1 MSGVTLECSTV
12 CPLTGSDAC
21 TSPVRLVVPS
31 CCASTSPTLL
41 TVATVWLAILKIV
54 AAWGLGPPVLRT
66 CKQIAIHFNYFC
78 EVVDARYYIS
88 VCV

>member
-1 MSGVTLECSTV
+1 MVW
-12 CPLTGSDAC
+12 PLTGSEAC

-41 TVATVWLAILKIV
+41 TVATVWLTILKIV

-66 CKQIAIHFNYFC
+66 CNKKHFKH
-78 EVVDARYYIS
+78 DAAS
-88 VCV
+88 NECQVPH